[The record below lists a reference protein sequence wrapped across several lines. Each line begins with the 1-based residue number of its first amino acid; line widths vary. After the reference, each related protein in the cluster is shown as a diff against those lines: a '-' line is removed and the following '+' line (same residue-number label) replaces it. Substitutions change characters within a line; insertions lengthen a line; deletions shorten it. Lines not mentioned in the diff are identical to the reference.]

1 MMPLPTPRR
10 LLDALASQ
18 RRSIDQAIN
27 RSNEPVLHFDS
38 LPPSP
43 ASAAPP
49 PLLRRAIELE
59 LEEGSRRLY
68 VPMAEEEVVERS
80 RSK

>member
-18 RRSIDQAIN
+18 RRPIDQAIN

-38 LPPSP
+38 LPPP

-49 PLLRRAIELE
+49 RLLRRAIELE

-68 VPMAEEEVVERS
+68 VPMAEAEVVERP
-80 RSK
+80 RK

>member
-18 RRSIDQAIN
+18 RRSIDHGIN

-38 LPPSP
+38 LPPP

-49 PLLRRAIELE
+49 PLLRRAIELA

-68 VPMAEEEVVERS
+68 VPMAEEEVVERP
-80 RSK
+80 RR